1 MKVNSISEAWKEVN
15 KLFPYDY
22 MKDEESSEC
31 AGYPI
36 YRATAAEHQ
45 NNWISDLG
53 TSLEINTED
62 GKSQRIWIEANI
74 YSDEFNEYITDLAI
88 FAEGYVD
95 EIKNH
100 LVEIAVRTFEDKTV
114 VKMLHEH
121 TIRVE
126 KRKESLKMD
135 MLSMIRH
142 PENNFTLG
150 GYSLHDPQPFKT
162 VLASILIDEWWH
174 NQQKDRA

>member
-22 MKDEESSEC
+22 MKDEESSER

-74 YSDEFNEYITDLAI
+74 YILMNLMSTSLTLLSLQKVMLMKSRITWLKLQS
-88 FAEGYVD
+88 EPLK
-95 EIKNH
+95 IKQ
-100 LVEIAVRTFEDKTV
+100 L
-114 VKMLHEH
+114 
-121 TIRVE
+121 
-126 KRKESLKMD
+126 
-135 MLSMIRH
+135 
-142 PENNFTLG
+142 
-150 GYSLHDPQPFKT
+150 
-162 VLASILIDEWWH
+162 
-174 NQQKDRA
+174 